1 MMPTDDPSLTAF
13 LDLDAPGEPAFVFD
27 GTAISRAELSGAR
40 MLIMQSS
47 FRSTDFAADPE
58 RDRKSRRARACAGG
72 SGRQRTVSVR
82 MAFSALRSVRQAL
95 PACAGPAREYRRA
108 AAALYHLQGMIRKD
122 VQRLSSEKEVMPNQ
136 RAKAR

>member
-47 FRSTDFAADPE
+47 FRSTDFAAIL
-58 RDRKSRRARACAGG
+58 
-72 SGRQRTVSVR
+72 SGIEK
-82 MAFSALRSVRQAL
+82 APCPGLRGWQW
-95 PACAGPAREYRRA
+95 
-108 AAALYHLQGMIRKD
+108 
-122 VQRLSSEKEVMPNQ
+122 
-136 RAKAR
+136 